1 LAWFE
6 GRVLSPQ
13 LLLPHQFNVL
23 QLICFLLRDAPA
35 FATKLAQKLQGA
47 LGEQVGVAAEQAWAG
62 WQIACPA
69 EILARLP

>member
-1 LAWFE
+1 MPQH
-6 GRVLSPQ
+6 SPPSW
-13 LLLPHQFNVL
+13 LKS
-23 QLICFLLRDAPA
+23 C
-35 FATKLAQKLQGA
+35 KGA